1 MVIIA
6 LLFLVIFGPDKI
18 GPMAR
23 EVGKFV
29 GQARGA
35 IDEFK
40 SEITAEDPNDRKKR
54 EQRNSRKNRSSEVE
68 KPREKPRENS
78 RGDDAP
84 KDEEYDL

>member
-1 MVIIA
+1 MFGMGPSELVIIA

-40 SEITAEDPNDRKKR
+40 SEITAEDSSKDRKSRESRNTPSKR
-54 EQRNSRKNRSSEVE
+54 
-68 KPREKPRENS
+68 PY
-78 RGDDAP
+78 RGR
-84 KDEEYDL
+84 